1 MRAYTDVRRSQA
13 ARAARLA
20 GALTIP
26 YFALVLLGL
35 RGGAITADSVLPL
48 IATGVVLTLAALALA
63 FYAILEIWYAGSIG
77 TGDALMAVIY
87 ATPAAS
93 LTAAAIV
100 AIYYYPPLNDLSTD
114 LVRPPSFTSWTAAVP
129 EHSLQPELQS
139 AAYPDVVSRVYPVP
153 LSMLYPATKELIEA
167 RGWDIVRDL
176 PPPEVDTSTVRLPR
190 ARPRLGDAP
199 AAGPDRPFAEIEAIA
214 PTPFLAIPDHFSVR
228 LRSDEEG
235 ARIDLRSASAFGT
248 HDLGANARRIRA
260 LYRDLDLLVQ
270 ERSGG
275 GEVLPEVLEAPEAEP
290 EAAPATK

>member
-1 MRAYTDVRRSQA
+1 
-13 ARAARLA
+13 
-20 GALTIP
+20 
-26 YFALVLLGL
+26 FAMVILGL

-93 LTAAAIV
+93 LTAAAIA
-100 AIYYYPPLNDLSTD
+100 AIFFYPPLNDLSTD
-114 LVRPPSFTSWTAAVP
+114 LVRPPSFATLVAA
-129 EHSLQPELQS
+129 ESGGSLQPELQRT
-139 AAYPDVVSRVYPVP
+139 AYPDVVSRVYPVP

-176 PPPEVDTSTVRLPR
+176 PPPEIDTSTARLPR

-199 AAGPDRPFAEIEAIA
+199 AAQPAAPFAEMEAIA
-214 PTPFLAIPDHFSVR
+214 PTPFLAIPDRVSVR

-275 GEVLPEVLEAPEAEP
+275 GEVLPGESGAEVAAEP
-290 EAAPATK
+290 ATE